1 MKTAII
7 DTTTIGDNV
16 ILTGIPGKRFRVYAY
31 ILFSESQNYFIWKSG
46 ATALSG
52 QMHMPAGGNAAIHL
66 GDNWPSGGMP
76 VLQTGVGEDLVLYLN
91 GAHHAGGHI
100 TYGEVLA

>member
-7 DTTTIGDNV
+7 DTTTAGDNV
-16 ILTGIPGKRFRVYAY
+16 ILTGIPGKRFRIYAY

-46 ATALSG
+46 TTPLSG
-52 QMHMPAGGNAAIHL
+52 QMHMTAGSNAAIHL
-66 GDNWPSGGMP
+66 GDQWPAGGMP
-76 VLQTGVGEDLVLYLN
+76 VLQTNIGDDFVIYLN

-100 TYGEVLA
+100 TYGEVAV

>member
-7 DTTTIGDNV
+7 DISTSGNNV
-16 ILTGIPGKRFRVYAY
+16 ILSGIPGKRFRVYAY
-31 ILFSESQNYFIWKSG
+31 ILFSSSQNYFIWKSG
-46 ATALSG
+46 STALSG

-66 GDNWPSGGMP
+66 GDNWPAGGMP
-76 VLQTGVGEDLVLYLN
+76 VLQTATGEDLVLYMN
-91 GAHHAGGHI
+91 NAQIGGGHI